1 MFKLCFTC
9 KNFCFDGY
17 YCWCKKGKYPKIGF
31 LTVNPV
37 FFVRNQPDQRG
48 CYYSIQQAA
57 KLSKEMINLIK
68 QEVVLKNKSV
78 SSKDVKKLMMKAE
91 NKLRGNSDEKI

>member
-31 LTVNPV
+31 LTVNPI
-37 FFVRNQPDQRG
+37 FFVRNIPDSSE
-48 CYYSIQQAA
+48 CNYSLQFAGE
-57 KLSKEMINLIK
+57 LSSEMVNIIK
-68 QEVVLKNKSV
+68 QKTLNKKKPLTKKHLKSLVSKAKQSLDKKS
-78 SSKDVKKLMMKAE
+78 
-91 NKLRGNSDEKI
+91 